1 MENNN
6 AFWMDYCSYNL
17 FLAWSQCFTQMSDT
31 PNDDPKKSTERVVEH
46 NEKSNVPVQTEKEE
60 AQVFENASP
69 ENRADEQEI
78 RRKKEGL
85 D

>member
-1 MENNN
+1 
-6 AFWMDYCSYNL
+6 
-17 FLAWSQCFTQMSDT
+17 MSDT
-31 PNDDPKKSTERVVEH
+31 SNDDPKKSAESVVEH
-46 NEKSNVPVQTEKEE
+46 NEKFNVPVQTEKGE

-69 ENRADEQEI
+69 EIRADDQDI

>member
-1 MENNN
+1 
-6 AFWMDYCSYNL
+6 
-17 FLAWSQCFTQMSDT
+17 MSDT
-31 PNDDPKKSTERVVEH
+31 PNDDPKKSAESVVEH
-46 NEKSNVPVQTEKEE
+46 NEKFDVTVQTEKEE

-69 ENRADEQEI
+69 EIRADDQYI

>member
-1 MENNN
+1 
-6 AFWMDYCSYNL
+6 
-17 FLAWSQCFTQMSDT
+17 MSDK

-46 NEKSNVPVQTEKEE
+46 NEKFNVPLQTEKEE
-60 AQVFENASP
+60 TEVFENAKP
-69 ENRADEQEI
+69 ENIADDKEI

>member
-1 MENNN
+1 
-6 AFWMDYCSYNL
+6 
-17 FLAWSQCFTQMSDT
+17 MSDT
-31 PNDDPKKSTERVVEH
+31 PKDDPKKSAERVVEH
-46 NEKSNVPVQTEKEE
+46 NEKFNVPVQTEKEE

-78 RRKKEGL
+78 RRKKKGI